1 MYLILVCG
9 TLQSLKYFLSLSL
22 YTHTHTPHTHKL
34 VDICKY
40 TLIYT
45 RVCVCVERGREP
57 FSIEIK
63 IKQTALQLCDIVA
76 VEHRKE

>member
-9 TLQSLKYFLSLSL
+9 TLQSLKYFLSLSPSTH
-22 YTHTHTPHTHKL
+22 THTHTPHTHKL

-45 RVCVCVERGREP
+45 RVCVCVCVWREGENH
-57 FSIEIK
+57 SQLRIK
-63 IKQTALQLCDIVA
+63 
-76 VEHRKE
+76 